1 MGFIL
6 EDIDIPVWK
15 FISSTWEHIDFKKL
29 FNPHNFNSASNYM
42 FKVNNRNT
50 RRRCEIYSKLT
61 IKIQERRLCIRAKTD
76 GNEVRTHNHL
86 VRKRTLNHIAKF
98 AKWLSV
104 RLRTKWLW
112 VRISLLS
119 LKLRIWRLL
128 QARSSLTFRQ
138 TLECEFTLKL
148 VRDMIIRYS

>member
-6 EDIDIPVWK
+6 EDIDITVWK
-15 FISSTWEHIDFKKL
+15 FISSTWERIDVKKL
-29 FNPHNFNSASNYM
+29 FNPRNFNSASNYM

-50 RRRCEIYSKLT
+50 RRRCEICSKLT
-61 IKIQERRLCIRAKTD
+61 IKIQERRLFIRAKTD
-76 GNEVRTHNHL
+76 GNEVRTHYHL

-104 RLRTKWLW
+104 PLRTKWLW

-119 LKLRIWRLL
+119 VKLRIWRLL
-128 QARSSLTFRQ
+128 QAGSSLTYRQ

-148 VRDMIIRYS
+148 VRDMIIWYS